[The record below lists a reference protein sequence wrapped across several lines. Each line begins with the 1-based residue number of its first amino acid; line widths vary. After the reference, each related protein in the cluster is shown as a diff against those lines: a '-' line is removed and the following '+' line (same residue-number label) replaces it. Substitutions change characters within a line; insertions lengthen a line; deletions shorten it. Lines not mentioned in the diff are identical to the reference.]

1 MPWQASGMGI
11 RLALAAVAVLA
22 LAGCSGDDPGAG
34 PGDEKTTDA
43 DCAARIPD
51 HVFDTLGWSSPKAA
65 EATVRGCHR
74 EAEQGYVELRD
85 RTGDYDRLCQTLDR
99 SGQVGPGTPAD
110 WLDDVTACAVE
121 PSGDVGQTKVLVKG
135 SGELLT
141 QITVVVVSSTDQAKV
156 RGAVQQLVD

>member
-1 MPWQASGMGI
+1 MPWQAAVMGT
-11 RLALAAVAVLA
+11 RVAALALLLALAA
-22 LAGCSGDDPGAG
+22 CSGDDDTRNPS
-34 PGDEKTTDA
+34 DDRTTDA
-43 DCAARIPD
+43 DCASRIPD
-51 HVFDTLGWSSPKAA
+51 KVFDTLRWSPPKPA

-74 EAEQGYVELRD
+74 ETEQGYVEIRD

-110 WLDDVTACAVE
+110 WLSDVTACAVE

-135 SGELLT
+135 SGDLLT

-156 RGAVQQLVD
+156 REAVQQLVD